1 MCLLDN
7 SKGRNKR
14 MPVITISQDEYVRI
28 KVIVMDENRD
38 EALYFLKDL
47 IKRIESEEKRVDI
60 KP

>member
-1 MCLLDN
+1 
-7 SKGRNKR
+7 